1 MTDQELLRTWME
13 MAGGL
18 TQAQAAER
26 LGLTQPGVNQVLNGK
41 CNLSEVGRKFI
52 AHLISDCVTQNIHDG
67 GRRMIDLTK
76 LDDALRR
83 IMTISAENLPNF

>member
-1 MTDQELLRTWME
+1 ME

-26 LGLTQPGVNQVLNGK
+26 LGLTQSGVNQVLNGK
-41 CNLSEVGRKFI
+41 CNLSKVGRKFI
-52 AHLISDCVTQNIHDG
+52 AHLISD
-67 GRRMIDLTK
+67 
-76 LDDALRR
+76 LDAPTPALDALRR